1 MREPIQ
7 ERTQG
12 MAIIQLQKD
21 VVRAGPK
28 DLACGQSGCVTL
40 VSCGHHQQVKQQ
52 RDEALSGDHLSHA
65 VHQQMMDTC
74 MTE

>member
-1 MREPIQ
+1 MQKPIQ

-21 VVRAGPK
+21 VIRAGPK
-28 DLACGQSGCVTL
+28 DLACGQSACVTL

-65 VHQQMMDTC
+65 VHQQMMDICT
-74 MTE
+74 TE